1 MRTIGIGSHALS
13 RNLSRRTLLASTG
26 ALSPLLVATAA
37 CLRRAGPGTPAE
49 QPAFKVG
56 SRPVELRLHVRSGAE
71 QDTLEERLPIFE
83 QQFKGV
89 TVKVEDFPGGEY
101 QAKIVALFAGNALGD
116 VLWGGNAQSQSLLWA
131 HMGALR
137 AVDDLVRADKLDLN
151 QYYTASVEG
160 GKLDGKLYGLP
171 LKLHPS
177 FCILYHNASAVREAG
192 AVPPEANTTWEQLI
206 ELGKRLQRSEG
217 GQVVRWGLLIPAG
230 SQPMQFFACWARS
243 WGTEVYS
250 EDGKKALL
258 DDPRFQQ
265 AMQFIHDLMFKH
277 QVSPTPEQLSKLG
290 GTDNAFLAGSI
301 GLFQGASSQK
311 GLLPRVQGK
320 FEMSNSLMP
329 KGPAGVRG
337 SIAISDYIH
346 VSTQTKFVP
355 EGWELTKF
363 LTDKETGIRLGEGRG
378 GASGTCGARPDV
390 YRSERL
396 LANPLHRVVADA
408 VDQVMPFRNAWN
420 FRGAEAERAMY
431 TKLNELWSGAAAPT
445 TAFFKDLNTLVQ
457 VVLDQPR

>member
-1 MRTIGIGSHALS
+1 MHCATNHGRMAAHP
-13 RNLSRRTLLASTG
+13 LSRRGVLMAGGTPAMLLM
-26 ALSPLLVATAA
+26 ATAA
-37 CLRRAGPGTPAE
+37 CLRRSGEGTQPE
-49 QPAFKVG
+49 QPVFKVG
-56 SRPVELRLHVRSGAE
+56 SRPAELRLHVRSGAE

-89 TVKVEDFPGGEY
+89 TVKIEDFPGGEY

-131 HMGALR
+131 HMGGLR
-137 AVDDLVRADKLDLN
+137 AVDDLVRTDKLDLG
-151 QYYTASVEG
+151 QYYKASVDG
-160 GKLDGKLYGLP
+160 GKLDGKLFGLP
-171 LKLHPS
+171 FKLHPS

-192 AVPPEANTTWEQLI
+192 AVSPDANTTWEQLI

-217 GQVVRWGLLIPAG
+217 GQVARWGLLVPAG
-230 SQPMQFFACWARS
+230 GQPMQFFACWARS
-243 WGTEVYS
+243 WGTEVYD
-250 EDGKKALL
+250 EQGKRALL

-277 QVSPTPEQLSKLG
+277 QVSPTPEQLGKLG
-290 GTDNAFLAGSI
+290 GTDNAFLAGSV

-311 GLLPRVQGK
+311 GLLPRVQGR
-320 FEMSNSLMP
+320 FEMANSLIP

-346 VSTQTKFVP
+346 VSTQSRFVP

-363 LTDKETGIRLGEGRG
+363 LTDRETGIRLGEGRG

-431 TKLNELWSGAAAPT
+431 TKLNELWNGTAAPT
-445 TAFFKDLNTLVQ
+445 TAFFKDLNSLVQ